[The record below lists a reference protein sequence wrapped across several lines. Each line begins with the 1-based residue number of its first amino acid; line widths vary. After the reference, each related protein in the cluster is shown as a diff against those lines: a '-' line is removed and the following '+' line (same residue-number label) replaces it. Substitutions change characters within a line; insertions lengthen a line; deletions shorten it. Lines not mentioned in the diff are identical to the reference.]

1 MENLTE
7 CLNDLAI
14 GDLGKKISKVFQNE
28 NEVWFTSFKNGGST
42 TASSTLPLS
51 DSGKISGSSRS

>member
-7 CLNDLAI
+7 RLNDLAI
-14 GDLGKKISKVFQNE
+14 GDLGKKISKVSKE
-28 NEVWFTSFKNGGST
+28 NEVWYTSFKNGGST

-51 DSGKISGSSRS
+51 DSGKMSGSSRS

>member
-7 CLNDLAI
+7 RLNDFAI
-14 GDLGKKISKVFQNE
+14 GDLDNKISKMFKAIE
-28 NEVWFTSFKNGGST
+28 GWFTSFKNGGST

-51 DSGKISGSSRS
+51 DSGKMSGSSRS

>member
-7 CLNDLAI
+7 CLNNLAI
-14 GDLGKKISKVFQNE
+14 GDLGEKKLAKRSRKMQ
-28 NEVWFTSFKNGGST
+28 VWFTSFKNGGST

-51 DSGKISGSSRS
+51 DSGKMSGSSRS